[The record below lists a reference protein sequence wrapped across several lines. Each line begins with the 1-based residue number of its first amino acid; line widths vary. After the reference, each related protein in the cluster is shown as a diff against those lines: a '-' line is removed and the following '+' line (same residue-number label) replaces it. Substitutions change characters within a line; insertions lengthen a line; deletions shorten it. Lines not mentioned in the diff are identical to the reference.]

1 MGQQSSRLTERPR
14 QAVILAGGRGTRLG
28 SLTDSRPKPML
39 EVCGKPFLEYQIE
52 QLRDQG
58 FDKVVLLLGYLPQV
72 IREFFGDG
80 RRWGIKIEYSVTAVD
95 DETGRR
101 MKIAEPLLDQ
111 CFLLMYCDNYWPMQ
125 IERMWKRFQAS
136 GAPAMV
142 TVYTN
147 KDGYTRNCV
156 RVEADGMVSVYDKSC
171 SDPMLNAV
179 EISYAIIKKEILKLL
194 DGENRSFETAIYPYL
209 IGGKQL
215 AAFASEHRYYSIG
228 SSQRL
233 PLTEA
238 FFQRKKTVFVD
249 RDGVLNRKPRQAE
262 YVTRWS
268 EFEWLPAALSGLR
281 LLQANGYRV
290 IVISNQA
297 GIARGSMTEND
308 LAAIHQQMKQEV
320 EAAGGSIAAI
330 YHCPHDWN
338 AGCEC
343 RKPRPGMLYQA
354 QREFALDLSRT
365 PFIGDDDR
373 DGQAAQ
379 AAGCP
384 FVQVS
389 EQKSFFDCVQEL
401 IERS

>member
-14 QAVILAGGRGTRLG
+14 QAVIFAGGRGTRLG
-28 SLTDSRPKPML
+28 SLTDSRPKPMV

-58 FDKVVLLLGYLPQV
+58 FDKVVLLLGYLPRV

-80 RRWGIKIEYSVTAVD
+80 RRWGIRIEYSVTDVD

-101 MKIAEPLLDQ
+101 VKIAEPLLDQ

-125 IERMWKRFQAS
+125 IERMWERFQTS

-156 RVEADGMVSVYDKSC
+156 RVEADGVVSVYDKSC

-179 EISYAIIKKEILKLL
+179 EISYAIIKKEVLKLL
-194 DGENRSFETAIYPYL
+194 DGENRPFETAIYPNL
-209 IGGKQL
+209 IARKQL
-215 AAFASEHRYYSIG
+215 AAFASDHRYYSIG
-228 SSQRL
+228 SRQRL

-238 FFQRKKTVFVD
+238 FFQRQKTVFVD
-249 RDGVLNRKPRQAE
+249 RDGVLNRKPGRAE

-268 EFEWLPAALSGLR
+268 EFEWLPRALEGLR
-281 LLQANGYRV
+281 LLQENGYRV

-297 GIARGSMTEND
+297 GLARGSMTGND
-308 LAAIHQQMKQEV
+308 LAAIHRQMKREV
-320 EAAGGSIAAI
+320 EVAGGSIEAI

-343 RKPRPGMLYQA
+343 RKPQPGMLFQA

-373 DGQAAQ
+373 DGKAAQ

-384 FVQVS
+384 FVRVS
-389 EQKSFFDCVQEL
+389 EERSFFDCVREL